1 MSELSDTHNI
11 QLTNLEILV
20 LKYILKNLD
29 VDLKL
34 NFFKDGKKI
43 SFPNVIDGFVQKLK
57 RGKIMNK
64 KYRPFKTYDEFNDFL
79 DTCSYLRETYISNC

>member
-1 MSELSDTHNI
+1 MMSKSTDTHNV

-20 LKYILKNLD
+20 LKYILEDLD

-43 SFPNVIDGFVQKLK
+43 SYSDIIDGFLQKLK
-57 RGKIMNK
+57 EAEN
-64 KYRPFKTYDEFNDFL
+64 E
-79 DTCSYLRETYISNC
+79 